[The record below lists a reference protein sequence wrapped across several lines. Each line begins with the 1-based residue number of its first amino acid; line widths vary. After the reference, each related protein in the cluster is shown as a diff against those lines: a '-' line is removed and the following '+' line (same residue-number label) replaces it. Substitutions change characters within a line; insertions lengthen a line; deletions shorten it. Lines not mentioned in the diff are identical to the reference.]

1 MGNRMKFSLL
11 MSVYQ
16 YDDAKFFEKALRSIE
31 ANSVKPTDFVL
42 VCDGPLTDKL
52 NCIIENYASRLPIR
66 LIKLTSNVG
75 LGKSLQTGIEHCR
88 CEWIARFDADDI
100 CVLDRFA
107 KQVSYIK
114 ENPDIDVLG
123 GQVIE
128 FANDPNEINAQKKT
142 VPTCHHQIL
151 NYAKSRNPI
160 NHMTVM
166 FKKSTVLEA
175 GNYQHAP
182 LYEDYDLWV
191 RMLMKGYKFANS
203 NDVLVYVRAGDN
215 MYRRRGGMSYAKQE
229 IFMQTKF
236 YKLGFLSIFRLI
248 KNVMIRVPVRLMPS
262 KLRGVIY
269 ARLLRD
275 PSKRTPL

>member
-1 MGNRMKFSLL
+1 MKFSLL

-16 YDDAKFFEKALRSIE
+16 YDDAKFFEQAFKSIE
-31 ANSVKPTDFVL
+31 ANSLLPTDFVL
-42 VCDGPLTDKL
+42 VCDGELTDKL
-52 NCIIENYASRLPIR
+52 NEVIDDYASRLPLNTIR
-66 LIKLTSNVG
+66 LLNNLG
-75 LGKSLQTGIEHCR
+75 LGRALQIGIDHCR
-88 CEWIARFDADDI
+88 YEWVARFDADDI

-128 FANDPNEINAQKKT
+128 FANDLNEINAQKKT

-166 FKKSTVLEA
+166 FKKSAVLET

-215 MYRRRGGMSYAKQE
+215 MYRRRGGISYAKQE
-229 IFMQTKF
+229 ISMQIKF
-236 YKLGFLSIFRLI
+236 YKLGFLSIFQLI

-262 KLRGVIY
+262 QLRGLIY
-269 ARLLRD
+269 SQILRQ
-275 PSKRTPL
+275 